1 MPPKSRRRN
10 YTAKDIHVSYD
21 IRRCIHAAECVRG
34 LPEVF
39 DTEKRPWIQADNAPA
54 DEVAEIVMRCPTGAL
69 RFERQDDGLA
79 EPVPGR
85 TTIHPVKNG
94 PLYLHGDLTITT
106 SEGEVL
112 KDTRM
117 ALCRCG
123 ASNNKPF
130 CDDSHYRIGFKAD
143 SW

>member
-39 DTEKRPWIQADNAPA
+39 DTEKRPWIQAENAPA
-54 DEVAEIVMRCPTGAL
+54 DEVADIVMRCPTGAL
-69 RFERQDDGLA
+69 RFERQDDGSA